1 MIKLNPFIF
10 AAILMFTTPFSFAA
24 EVVNINTADA
34 AALST
39 NLKGIGPKK
48 AKAIVQYRKKH
59 GKFKSADDLL
69 NVPGIG
75 PKTLNENKKWIALS
89 GKKPLKK

>member
-1 MIKLNPFIF
+1 
-10 AAILMFTTPFSFAA
+10 MFTTPFSFAS